1 MNNRP
6 PPPPPPGS
14 QGRTSTPPVGFG
26 PGSSPLAQVQARPLS
41 RASTPGANSAGTASA
56 RVTSPLARSAVSPG
70 PYPPAGIHQT
80 AQYSPRPMA
89 SQGVL
94 PGQQHIA
101 QSPQPRQQLPPQPP
115 VVGQQFPPRPP
126 QPGQQAP
133 PQPPQMQ
140 ASPYPPQPGQQYPP
154 QQLSQQP
161 GQQYPPQ
168 QPVQQYPSQQYPAQ
182 QPGQQYPSQQPGQQ
196 YPPQEF
202 SPQAQEQY
210 GQGDQHA
217 HHARRRLYPQQMAAA
232 YSAPPPAEA
241 HSVQPGQGGY
251 IVPGATD
258 GLTQQMNNMNL
269 GQEKF
274 MQAEQTEVLSGR
286 PDLTDLDTPVP
297 EARLPPGT
305 ACVGA
310 NACDERV
317 QRVTL
322 GAIPRTDRLLR
333 KTRLPLGIMITPMAT
348 GAPEARDIVRC
359 RRCRSYLN
367 PYVTFVDGGRRW
379 VCNLCGLR
387 NDVPLSMDYDK
398 ETQMQLDRWQRAD
411 LRSTVVEYVAPVE
424 YMVRPPMAP
433 SVVFVVDVSHAA
445 VQSGAA
451 AAAAKAAR
459 DALQQM
465 GDADGRAQVGV
476 IAVDAS
482 LHFFCIRA
490 GAESQQL
497 VVGDCDEAEAW
508 LPAPTDLLVNLR
520 ECYTEID
527 AVLERLPTSGRGGVG
542 CVLGAAIR
550 AAQKMLTTGGRII
563 TVVASPP
570 TGTAAR
576 VDPAATEL
584 NSWYKTM
591 AADFARAQ
599 IAVDTVFVG
608 SHLGEASVACLARY
622 TGGSVLQYSE
632 LTGPETGRAVAEI
645 AHMVS
650 VPVSMESVLRV
661 RASRGLRVSSYYGS
675 FFLRS
680 MDLLALPAAPP
691 AHSFAAEMAIDE
703 PLPPVV
709 FFQSALLHTT
719 AQGERRIRVA
729 TLAVPTTDSPHT
741 VFAAIDSRAVA
752 TLLAKK
758 AADRV
763 LTARVADAR
772 EALMHKTLEI
782 FGAFKTECTKA
793 ASGAATQLQSP
804 RSLRMLPLLTLA
816 TLRHPALRISSTER
830 PGERTVD
837 IAHILS
843 LPPELL
849 LATLVPRMFS
859 LHDLPPEAGL
869 PDPATGQIVL
879 PPRRGLSAEELSP
892 RGIFLIHGGS
902 DVILWVGRDADRAL
916 VHSLL
921 GTAEVRSGI
930 IALPDLSQENGNFEL
945 NKRVNNIMRQI
956 SAMCYQIWAPLVM
969 VCPEDGA
976 PHVRVRLGQRLV
988 EDMDPSAPSYSQL
1001 LAQMRDKINRGNF

>member
-1 MNNRP
+1 MSNRPP

-41 RASTPGANSAGTASA
+41 RASTPGASAGAASA

-70 PYPPAGIHQT
+70 PYPAGIHQA
-80 AQYSPRPMA
+80 AQHSPRPMA
-89 SQGVL
+89 SQVRPAPNL
-94 PGQQHIA
+94 A
-101 QSPQPRQQLPPQPP
+101 QSPQPRQMPPQPP
-115 VVGQQFPPRPP
+115 VAGQQFPPHPP
-126 QPGQQAP
+126 QPSMQVP
-133 PQPPQMQ
+133 PPQMQ
-140 ASPYPPQPGQQYPP
+140 GSPYPPQPGQQYLP
-154 QQLSQQP
+154 QQYSTQQQ

-168 QPVQQYPSQQYPAQ
+168 QL
-182 QPGQQYPSQQPGQQ
+182 GQQ
-196 YPPQEF
+196 YPPQQQGQQYPPQQQGQQYPPQQQGQQSLPQQF
-202 SPQAQEQY
+202 SPQAQEQHD
-210 GQGDQHA
+210 QGDHA

-232 YSAPPPAEA
+232 YSAPPPAA
-241 HSVQPGQGGY
+241 VPSAQPGQGGY

-258 GLTQQMNNMNL
+258 GITQQMGNMSL
-269 GQEKF
+269 GQETY
-274 MQAEQTEVLSGR
+274 MQPEQTEVLSGR
-286 PDLTDLDTPVP
+286 PDLTDLDTAVP

-310 NACDERV
+310 SACDERV

-333 KTRLPLGIMITPMAT
+333 KTRLPLGLMITPMASE
-348 GAPEARDIVRC
+348 APEARDIVRC

-379 VCNLCGLR
+379 LCNLCGLR
-387 NDVPLSMDYDK
+387 NDVLLSMDYDK
-398 ETQMQLDRWQRAD
+398 EANMQIDRWQRAD
-411 LRSTVVEYVAPVE
+411 LRSAVVEYVAPVE

-451 AAAAKAAR
+451 AAASRAAR

-476 IAVDAS
+476 IAVDSS

-497 VVGDCDEAEAW
+497 VVGDCDETEAW
-508 LPAPTDLLVNLR
+508 LPAPNDLLVNLR
-520 ECYTEID
+520 ECYAEVDT
-527 AVLERLPTSGRGGVG
+527 VLENLPTSGRGGVG

-550 AAQKMLTTGGRII
+550 AAQKMLTTGGRIV

-632 LTGPETGRAVAEI
+632 LVGPETGRAVAEI

-691 AHSFAAEMAIDE
+691 AHSFAAEIAIDE

-741 VFAAIDSRAVA
+741 VFSAIDSRAVA

-816 TLRHPALRISSTER
+816 TLRHPALRASSTER
-830 PGERTVD
+830 PGERTAD
-837 IAHILS
+837 IAHVLS

-869 PDPATGQIVL
+869 PDPATGQVVL

-892 RGIFLIHGGS
+892 RGMFLIHGGS

-921 GTAEVRSGI
+921 GTTEVRSGI
-930 IALPDLSQENGNFEL
+930 IALPDLSQESGFEL

-956 SAMCYQIWAPLVM
+956 SAMCYQVWAPLIM

-976 PHVRVRLGQRLV
+976 PHVRVKLAQRLV
-988 EDMDPSAPSYSQL
+988 EDMDPGAPSYTQL